1 MKKKLLLLCND
12 LGKSIF
18 SHGIDILKEQYDVTI
33 INRPQLY
40 PTDLKSAK
48 YSPLRLI
55 KSLTSLRRI
64 QKVDSDL
71 LNTIGET
78 KFDKFLVFGYYQINA
93 AIVRKVKHNNPN
105 CETII
110 YFYDSFC
117 RLNFSNDIKHFDK
130 CFTFDREDAINY
142 SIEYLPFY
150 AEKYDN
156 TLVTYD
162 LCHIGSWSPGHL
174 YRLPCLAKL
183 SEDLEKHHLTSYFK
197 CTYYDISN
205 FTLFRRIIFKV
216 RAMFN
221 KEFSL
226 YEILFRK
233 YKNSKI
239 LTKNRTSYEEM
250 LAIESSS
257 RCIVEINAQRAG
269 LSPRVIN
276 ALANGRKVIINNKCI
291 CDEIFYDENLVY
303 IIDERNPT
311 FDMNFLFKES
321 KNIDMSDLFLQNWL
335 SIILENKTN
344 KYAIK

>member
-18 SHGIDILKEQYDVTI
+18 SHGIDILKEQYDVTM

-55 KSLTSLRRI
+55 KSLTSLYRI

-71 LNTIGET
+71 INTIGET

-174 YRLPCLAKL
+174 YRLPCLSKL
-183 SEDLEKHHLTSYFK
+183 SE
-197 CTYYDISN
+197 
-205 FTLFRRIIFKV
+205 
-216 RAMFN
+216 
-221 KEFSL
+221 
-226 YEILFRK
+226 
-233 YKNSKI
+233 
-239 LTKNRTSYEEM
+239 
-250 LAIESSS
+250 
-257 RCIVEINAQRAG
+257 
-269 LSPRVIN
+269 
-276 ALANGRKVIINNKCI
+276 
-291 CDEIFYDENLVY
+291 
-303 IIDERNPT
+303 
-311 FDMNFLFKES
+311 
-321 KNIDMSDLFLQNWL
+321 
-335 SIILENKTN
+335 
-344 KYAIK
+344 